1 MSTRVF
7 IRVAFGRVRIPT
19 ILNFIVGR
27 SERGVVFFRD
37 AVLSPEEQVILV
49 DKLGKL
55 GGKPSDSTL
64 HIHPLTLEGSAYG
77 DEISVISNEFVFD
90 SKFSRP
96 KRVRVKGDTLWVSG
110 DREWDISR
118 RPKAGLRL
126 GHRGLGIARRYY
138 VRDEAFGLCFV
149 AD

>member
-1 MSTRVF
+1 VSLSWVHCDL
-7 IRVAFGRVRIPT
+7 IRTLVRLTCTTVA
-19 ILNFIVGR
+19 R

-64 HIHPLTLEGSAYG
+64 HIHPLTLKGSAYG

-96 KRVRVKGDTLWVSG
+96 KRVRVKGDTLWVSVG
-110 DREWDISR
+110 REVMF
-118 RPKAGLRL
+118 A
-126 GHRGLGIARRYY
+126 RGRRRY
-138 VRDEAFGLCFV
+138 
-149 AD
+149 